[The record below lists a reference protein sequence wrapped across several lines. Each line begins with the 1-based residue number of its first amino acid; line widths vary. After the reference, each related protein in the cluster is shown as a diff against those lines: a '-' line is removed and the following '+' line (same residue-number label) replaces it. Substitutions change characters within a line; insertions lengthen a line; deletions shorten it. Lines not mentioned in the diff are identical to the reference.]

1 MDGKWYRSTK
11 QTRLQTIRKTRN
23 SVFKAESRAERKV
36 KAEKSKKTKRTHP
49 YVTPATDKF
58 TQGQK
63 PGRCFNCGVKG
74 HWTQECPDL
83 KKSDKISIADNNK
96 FEFGFSNPTDN
107 ALQLKSH

>member
-1 MDGKWYRSTK
+1 MD
-11 QTRLQTIRKTRN
+11 RLSWDSPIWLTQEDEGELRFWLENI
-23 SVFKAESRAERKV
+23 
-36 KAEKSKKTKRTHP
+36 EKMNFEGSYISQLT
-49 YVTPATDKF
+49 VEF